1 MCSPL
6 NFTLSFEKNNHQLSR
21 KRICD
26 THPKSVN
33 DTVPFIL
40 LNTAEKF
47 KQTEVLKKA
56 IS

>member
-33 DTVPFIL
+33 NTVPFIL